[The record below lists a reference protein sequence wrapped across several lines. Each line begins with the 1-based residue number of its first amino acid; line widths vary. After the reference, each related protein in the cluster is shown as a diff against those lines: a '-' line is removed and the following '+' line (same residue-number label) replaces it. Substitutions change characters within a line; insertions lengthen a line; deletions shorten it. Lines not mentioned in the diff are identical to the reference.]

1 MGVNPVIGRSVDVV
15 NDWLKMS
22 RTSGRLRPAHAR
34 VQKAERAGP
43 KARPFQ
49 EALVRS
55 FLVYQTPPVGHAP
68 VLAVVHVRA
77 MPLAVLVMMNLFAD
91 FEVAVTT

>member
-1 MGVNPVIGRSVDVV
+1 MDAV
-15 NDWLKMS
+15 NDGAEMS

-55 FLVYQTPPVGHAP
+55 CLAYQRPVLGHAP
-68 VLAVVHVRA
+68 VLTVVQLRT
-77 MPLAVLVMMNLFAD
+77 MPVDDLVMMNLFPD